1 MYLIGLREREKDALK
16 IDEVFA
22 LYLIDLADSL
32 PQELYHYGCV
42 FVQLL
47 RICLNRHGFE
57 VLSGIKALD
66 NSVYGQPQQIN
77 SDFDTAN
84 QLVDQMEKAQD

>member
-1 MYLIGLREREKDALK
+1 MYLIGLAEREKDALT

-57 VLSGIKALD
+57 VLSGIKSLD
-66 NSVYGQPQQIN
+66 NSVYGQPEQIN
-77 SDFDTAN
+77 SAFDTAGE
-84 QLVDQMEKAQD
+84 LVD